1 MRLRL
6 LPVFAAGLCLAG
18 LPAAAPAADH
28 LDSPSVEADGR
39 LDINDIYAFQSP
51 TDADNTVL
59 VMTVNPGA
67 GVISGTDLN
76 PNGAYD
82 LMIDNNG
89 DALPDVTYT
98 FLFGAARGNRPQ
110 SMLLLRNGRRVAR
123 GRTGSTASVSGGGQV
138 LVDLFEDPF
147 FFDLTGFEDNLN
159 FTGDDFFAGLDVTA
173 MVLEVPSSELTS
185 GGPNVGV
192 FARTTIGGEQFDRMG
207 RPGINTVLIPDGLKD
222 AFNDGVP
229 VNDPDNFFEPIA
241 DTIEMLSGDRAYAE
255 NLAAVLTPDIL
266 TFDTSSTAG
275 FLNGRRLQDDVIDIE
290 LDLLSDGAVT
300 EDMVDSNDAI
310 FLDEFPYLAP
320 PNAEDAN

>member
-6 LPVFAAGLCLAG
+6 LPAFAAGLCLAG

-51 TDADNTVL
+51 TDAANTVL

-76 PNGAYD
+76 PSGAYD

-98 FLFGAARGNRPQ
+98 FLFGAARGSRPQ

-147 FFDLTGFEDNLN
+147 FFDLTGFENGLN
-159 FTGDDFFAGLDVTA
+159 FTGDDFFAGLNVTA

-185 GGPNVGV
+185 DGDPNVGV

-229 VNDPDNFFEPIA
+229 VNDPENFFEPISN
-241 DTIEMLSGDRAYAE
+241 TIEMLSGDAAYADMI
-255 NLAAVLTPDIL
+255 AAVLTPDIL
-266 TFDTSSTAG
+266 TFDTSSSAG

-290 LDLLSDGAVT
+290 LDLLSMGAITSDG
-300 EDMVDSNDAI
+300 VDSNDAA
-310 FLDEFPYLAP
+310 FPGTFPYLAP
-320 PNAEDAN
+320 PN